1 MRHPITSLL
10 STSLLTA
17 LLSTIAWADT
27 HPDFAETERWIGELS
42 QQLLEK
48 GAVSG
53 TYLNNYLQCLQ
64 DEKSLRDDPGSD
76 LEKLWQELMG
86 ASHSCAPV
94 IEDMV
99 DALKKDDAQSDILR
113 QQLQDL
119 EKSL

>member
-1 MRHPITSLL
+1 
-10 STSLLTA
+10 
-17 LLSTIAWADT
+17 
-27 HPDFAETERWIGELS
+27 
-42 QQLLEK
+42 
-48 GAVSG
+48 
-53 TYLNNYLQCLQ
+53 
-64 DEKSLRDDPGSD
+64 

>member
-1 MRHPITSLL
+1 MRHTIKFLL
-10 STSLLTA
+10 RTSLLTA
-17 LLSTIAWADT
+17 LLSPSAWADKN
-27 HPDFAETERWIGELS
+27 PDIAETERWISELS

-64 DEKSLRDDPGSD
+64 DEKSLRDDPGTD

-99 DALKKDDAQSDILR
+99 EALKKDDVQSEVLR

>member
-1 MRHPITSLL
+1 MRHPIKRLL
-10 STSLLTA
+10 SISLLTT
-17 LLSTIAWADT
+17 LLSPAVWADKNS
-27 HPDFAETERWIGELS
+27 DLAETERWISELS

-94 IEDMV
+94 IEEMV